1 MKTAEVTELRTAP
14 APPALDRAQQ
24 VAGGLP
30 VMRSG
35 VATASS
41 MTRLWAAVWAL
52 AAQRG
57 IALRPEG
64 SLADAARLLVGHGAI
79 IPPAGDALVDLD
91 RARAR
96 AEDDAAVAAVA
107 ERLAGYL
114 ELRAR
119 YG

>member
-57 IALRPEG
+57 IALRSEG